1 MAAWVEWLAGLV
13 SGLLPPAPGTHE
25 AVLEEYRAGGQLRKE
40 LDKPPGQQ
48 DEELVHRLRLRYR
61 THQMRNVRVRRGP
74 RGLAGAV
81 GGGSAGAVRSRHV
94 KQQGVRHTSDLQR
107 PACCFTTECLH
118 NPAVQAIAHSF
129 GTNAAS
135 FEQPADRACCAAVG
149 WVRQRVAA
157 SYRALA
163 DYHWQWIRQ
172 VGRCGVL
179 AGLHACFPCRSAL
192 HLSNHRKPCRHA
204 QAARHP
210 RPHPY
215 RR

>member
-61 THQMRNVRVRRGP
+61 THQMRNVR
-74 RGLAGAV
+74 
-81 GGGSAGAVRSRHV
+81 
-94 KQQGVRHTSDLQR
+94 
-107 PACCFTTECLH
+107 
-118 NPAVQAIAHSF
+118 AIAHSF

-172 VGRCGVL
+172 VEEE
-179 AGLHACFPCRSAL
+179 HA
-192 HLSNHRKPCRHA
+192 
-204 QAARHP
+204 AARAR
-210 RPHPY
+210 RPSVIVARPAL
-215 RR
+215 RL